1 MRLINQFG
9 DELAIG
15 DTVVHS
21 ATDHVGKIKAVSG
34 RLPKTPRARS
44 GSCGPEI
51 PILRKFRLLILALHL
66 SKCCAYQQAGER
78 APGEFGAIFGRQM
91 LFDQRSHISERFQG
105 QHIGQRGESSQ
116 PGFDSRAS
124 RRCHTPPAQLP
135 V

>member
-1 MRLINQFG
+1 
-9 DELAIG
+9 
-15 DTVVHS
+15 V
-21 ATDHVGKIKAVSG
+21 
-34 RLPKTPRARS
+34 RS

-66 SKCCAYQQAGER
+66 SKCWAYQQAGER

-116 PGFDSRAS
+116 PGFDVGLHAGVTPHPLNCQYERIDSRPAYCARALPHGERDS
-124 RRCHTPPAQLP
+124 RG
-135 V
+135 